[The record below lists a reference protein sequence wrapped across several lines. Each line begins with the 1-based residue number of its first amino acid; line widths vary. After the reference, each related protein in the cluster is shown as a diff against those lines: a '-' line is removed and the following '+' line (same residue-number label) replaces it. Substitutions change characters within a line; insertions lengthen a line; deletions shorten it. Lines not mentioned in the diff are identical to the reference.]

1 MARAWHLMSR
11 PSGLPTSDNFALKEV
26 SLPPLSTGMVR
37 VCIPDSGF
45 CHFEERK

>member
-1 MARAWHLMSR
+1 MQPIVLALLCLAALLSACT
-11 PSGLPTSDNFALKEV
+11 LPE
-26 SLPPLSTGMVR
+26 STGMVR